1 MEAVVFCLLIL
12 NEKYSLETVSKAKR
26 RELKII
32 IPILSIAPTLRHGGQ
47 ALKGAVTLCK

>member
-26 RELKII
+26 RELKIY
-32 IPILSIAPTLRHGGQ
+32 IPILSIAPNPPPRRTSSKGGCEI
-47 ALKGAVTLCK
+47 V

>member
-32 IPILSIAPTLRHGGQ
+32 IPILSIAPNPPPRRTSSKGGCEI
-47 ALKGAVTLCK
+47 V